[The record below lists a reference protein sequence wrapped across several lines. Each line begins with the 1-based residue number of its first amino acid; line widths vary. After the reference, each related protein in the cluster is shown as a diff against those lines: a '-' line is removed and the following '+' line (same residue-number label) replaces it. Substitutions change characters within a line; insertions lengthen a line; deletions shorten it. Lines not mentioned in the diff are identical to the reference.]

1 MKPFWGSEG
10 WGVFFFFQVACSMQT
25 FFFFLPHF
33 LFGGHVEGLGEVN
46 GLYLCFSSVL
56 TPQPMQK
63 TGDVRETRGSL
74 EAIL

>member
-1 MKPFWGSEG
+1 M
-10 WGVFFFFQVACSMQT
+10 FFFSKLPVPCRL